1 LVIEEKKELIAM
13 REVFFSFEYDKDFCR
28 AAKIRNA
35 FEVTANDDIYDSEW
49 KTIRTKDPEEAK
61 AWLREQIELRDCLV
75 VLIGETTAN
84 NPWINFEI
92 ETARDFGKGIV
103 GIYINELEDQDG
115 NVTARGHNP
124 FRFVNSTHFEGKT
137 LSDKINRFE
146 SSYVV
151 SKAVYNDIKDHLEEI
166 VEEAVIQAPNY

>member
-1 LVIEEKKELIAM
+1 M
-13 REVFFSFEYDKDFCR
+13 REVFFSFEYEKDFYR
-28 AAKIRNA
+28 ATQIRNM
-35 FEVTANDDIYDSEW
+35 FKVTAEDDIYGEEW
-49 KTIRTKDPEEAK
+49 KTTFSKDPESIK

-75 VLIGETTAN
+75 VLIGVTTAN

-103 GIYINELEDQDG
+103 GIYVNELEDQNG
-115 NVTARGHNP
+115 NVTARGHDP
-124 FRFVNSTHFEGKT
+124 FRFVDSTHFEGKKLHDT
-137 LSDKINRFE
+137 INRFE

-151 SKAVYNDIKDHLEEI
+151 NKAVCNDIKDHLEEI